1 MYKIQIMEICFKYTY
16 LKPVPLKINTLA
28 SNWLI
33 LRVPSQ
39 TNQSTSFSTRAD
51 DQLAAL

>member
-1 MYKIQIMEICFKYTY
+1 MYKIQIMKKFLKYTY

-28 SNWLI
+28 SNRLI
-33 LRVPSQ
+33 LNSF
-39 TNQSTSFSTRAD
+39 TNQSEHSFSTMAD

>member
-1 MYKIQIMEICFKYTY
+1 MDICFKYTH

-28 SNWLI
+28 SNRLT

-39 TNQSTSFSTRAD
+39 TNQNTVS
-51 DQLAAL
+51 